1 MKILI
6 VGGHMAPALGLLDVL
21 PKNIGVV
28 YVGRAHVFEA
38 DEGESL
44 EQKTIRERGI
54 RFIPFKSGRMQ
65 RSLSRQTIPSL
76 LKIPKGFT
84 QALDI
89 LKKEKP
95 DIVVGFGGY
104 LSVPIGLA
112 AKLMG
117 IPLLIHES
125 TLGAGLANKVLSPFA
140 NRICISWDSSRA
152 NFPQS
157 KTVLTGNPLLP
168 FRTKN
173 KNLPLPVSKE
183 KLPLIVVTGGS
194 GGR

>member
-6 VGGHMAPALGLLDVL
+6 AGGHMAPALGLLDVL
-21 PKNIGVV
+21 PKNIAVV
-28 YVGRAHVFEA
+28 YVGRPHVFEA

-44 EQKTIRERGI
+44 EQKTIRERGVH
-54 RFIPFKSGRMQ
+54 FIAFKSGRVQ
-65 RSLSRQTIPSL
+65 RSFSRQTIPSL

-112 AKLMG
+112 AK
-117 IPLLIHES
+117 
-125 TLGAGLANKVLSPFA
+125 
-140 NRICISWDSSRA
+140 
-152 NFPQS
+152 
-157 KTVLTGNPLLP
+157 
-168 FRTKN
+168 
-173 KNLPLPVSKE
+173 
-183 KLPLIVVTGGS
+183 
-194 GGR
+194 